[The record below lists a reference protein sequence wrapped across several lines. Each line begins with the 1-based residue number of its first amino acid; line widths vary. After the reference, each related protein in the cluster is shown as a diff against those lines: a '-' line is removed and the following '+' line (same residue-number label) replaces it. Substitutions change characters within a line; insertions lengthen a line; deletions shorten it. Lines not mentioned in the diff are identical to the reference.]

1 MGADATERLAFLL
14 RASELLAESLD
25 YEETLKKVAALAVP
39 AIADWCSID
48 LVDEEGRPR
57 NVAVA
62 HADPDKVRFA
72 RELQERFPPDPDA
85 PTGTPN
91 VIRSGEPEF
100 YPEITAEVIA
110 AAGVDD
116 PELLDIIRELGL
128 QSSMNVPLLV
138 GNRVLGAMS
147 LVGAESGQRFGPE
160 DLRFAQDL
168 ARRAA
173 LAIDTARRYGEQ
185 QEATE
190 RSEERFRLLV
200 DNMSDYAIFMLNPD
214 GTIATW
220 NEGAKRIKGYEADE
234 IIGKHFSTFYAPDAI
249 AARHPDYEL
258 EVATAEGRYAEEG
271 WRVRKDGT
279 RFYASVVITALYDNA
294 GELRGFGKVT
304 RDITERMEAQERLA
318 AATAEAERHRLRRA
332 HALEI
337 HDNIIQGLV
346 LAKYAQEYGD
356 VERAAV
362 AVDQVLTEARRIVG
376 DLQAETGP
384 TEPGQLRRERE
395 APSLGAPPAS

>member
-1 MGADATERLAFLL
+1 MGPNATERLAFLL

-25 YEETLKKVAALAVP
+25 YEETLRQVAALAVP
-39 AIADWCSID
+39 GIADWCSID
-48 LVDEEGRPR
+48 LVDEDGVLR

-62 HADPDKVRFA
+62 HTDPDKVRYA
-72 RELQERFPPDPDA
+72 HDLQERFPHDPDA

-91 VIRSGEPEF
+91 VIRTGEPEF
-100 YPEITAEVIA
+100 YPEITADVIA

-116 PELLDIIRELGL
+116 PELLDIVRELGL

-147 LVGAESGQRFGPE
+147 LVGAESGRRFGAE

-173 LAIDTARRYGEQ
+173 QAIDTARRYGEQ

-200 DNMSDYAIFMLNPD
+200 DAVKDYAIFMLD
-214 GTIATW
+214 RGGTVAHL
-220 NEGAKRIKGYEADE
+220 ERGRQRIKGYEADE
-234 IIGKHFSTFYAPDAI
+234 IIGQHFSLFYTQDAVEQRHPERELEI
-249 AARHPDYEL
+249 AARRGPL
-258 EVATAEGRYAEEG
+258 RGGGLARPQGRH
-271 WRVRKDGT
+271 
-279 RFYASVVITALYDNA
+279 ALLGQRRHHRA
-294 GELRGFGKVT
+294 LRRRGELRGFAKVT
-304 RDITERMEAQERLA
+304 RDITERKRAERKLA

-346 LAKYAQEYGD
+346 LAKYALEAGD
-356 VERAAV
+356 AQRAEAIDH
-362 AVDQVLTEARRIVG
+362 ALDEARRIVG
-376 DLQAETGP
+376 DLQDETGP
-384 TEPGQLRRERE
+384 PEPGDLRRERG
-395 APSLGAPPAS
+395 GADAGGSG